1 MMEQKIPFAPNVM
14 LIDAS
19 YLDRVGVDMINHFAP
34 LVNRELPKADLPIL
48 LECPGSGCR
57 YSGSG

>member
-19 YLDRVGVDMINHFAP
+19 YLDRVGVDMITISP
-34 LVNRELPKADLPIL
+34 RW
-48 LECPGSGCR
+48 
-57 YSGSG
+57 